1 MRNRIGPNY
10 LNNNDFINLFMSL
23 KQDSLNEVSL
33 RVAVCRLDDNC
44 RIVSLAFTLV
54 FTLKYSNEYDMT
66 RFKFNCFTPL
76 QFGGRKMGDVTIT
89 NSFRERLEREMDGM
103 QASLQQI
110 NEANKPPPP
119 RHDENRRNKV
129 EQFFHRTFGW

>member
-1 MRNRIGPNY
+1 
-10 LNNNDFINLFMSL
+10 
-23 KQDSLNEVSL
+23 
-33 RVAVCRLDDNC
+33 
-44 RIVSLAFTLV
+44 
-54 FTLKYSNEYDMT
+54 
-66 RFKFNCFTPL
+66 
-76 QFGGRKMGDVTIT
+76 MGDVTIT

-129 EQFFHRTFGW
+129 EQFFHRTFGWWKNLSNFLTEFWKEIHEDSIIK